1 VTVTRARRGFDPQGA
16 EDATLPAP
24 SVWRL
29 RRLGGELLLIAICIA
44 LAACASNAPAAA
56 EAREPHEPRP
66 LPAQG
71 SVPAALDALGRRL
84 YAAVA
89 RGHWDDV
96 LFDDVA
102 IDALLEPAAARL
114 ASTASRTVL
123 LSPEQRGLWN
133 GARYAGLCVQQGRL
147 EPASGAVG
155 LRAAGFVFERA
166 LLIGREPG
174 GGAIAGW
181 VDGRFLNTDAGFG
194 ALSVERV
201 ETPRRDHADL
211 ELQVCELRVLAD
223 AHKRW

>member
-1 VTVTRARRGFDPQGA
+1 VTKAALV
-16 EDATLPAP
+16 
-24 SVWRL
+24 
-29 RRLGGELLLIAICIA
+29 LGLVLS
-44 LAACASNAPAAA
+44 ACASGQPAGASV
-56 EAREPHEPRP
+56 RVPREPRP
-66 LPAQG
+66 LPAQ
-71 SVPAALDALGRRL
+71 SAVPGALDALGKRL

-89 RGHWDDV
+89 RGSWDEV
-96 LFDDVA
+96 LFDDAA
-102 IDALLEPAAARL
+102 IEALLEPAP
-114 ASTASRTVL
+114 ASLLGRVGRSVA

-133 GARYAGLCVQQGRL
+133 GASYAGLCVQQGRL

-181 VDGRFLNTDAGFG
+181 VEGRFLNTDAGFG

-211 ELQVCELRVLAD
+211 ELQVCELRVLAG